1 MGNDDGSQRYEIR
14 GTTFK
19 PCLDGRKK
27 MSTET
32 PHTMKAIRIH
42 TFGGPEVLVY
52 EDVPRPTAGPGEVLI
67 RVFATGLYPGDW
79 YIRSGYANL
88 PEAIRRSLSPR
99 SSLPLIPGTQ
109 VSGIVET
116 VGPDVTAFHEGDS
129 VYGLIRFP
137 SGGSPA
143 GAYAEY
149 ITAPAEHLAL
159 KPESIDHLQAAA
171 VPMAALTVW
180 QGIVEHTNLKAGQ
193 TVLVNGAA
201 GGTGH
206 FAVQL
211 AKARGAR
218 VIGIA
223 SGRHEAF
230 LRELGVDEFINYT
243 TTSPEQVA
251 HDVDLVIDT
260 VGTVSENPLLL
271 TLKHGG
277 TLLWIGLRPMKNGI
291 IGTERTEAGVTI
303 EKIQVR
309 SNGAHL
315 AAIGKLIDA
324 GQLRVAVDTV
334 VPLVEARK
342 AHERGEAGHLRGVIV
357 LRVAP

>member
-1 MGNDDGSQRYEIR
+1 VWKEYALQKGRQQEGNMQI
-14 GTTFK
+14 
-19 PCLDGRKK
+19 
-27 MSTET
+27 ET
-32 PHTMKAIRIH
+32 PQTMKAIQIH
-42 TFGGPEVLVY
+42 SYGDPDVLVY
-52 EDVPRPTAGPGEVLI
+52 ENVLRPTAGPGEVLI
-67 RVFATGLYPGDW
+67 RVFAVGLYPGDW

-88 PEAIRRSLSPR
+88 PEEIRHSLLTR
-99 SSLPLIPGTQ
+99 FTLPLIPGTQ
-109 VSGIVET
+109 VSGIVEAI
-116 VGPDVTAFHEGDS
+116 GPNVTTFHEGDA

-137 SGGSPA
+137 SGGVPA

-149 ITAPAEHLAL
+149 ITAPAAHLAL
-159 KPESIDHLQAAA
+159 KPASIDHLQAAA

-218 VIGIA
+218 VIGVA

-230 LRELGVDEFINYT
+230 LRELGIDEFIDYT

-260 VGTVSENPLLL
+260 VGTVGENPLLL
-271 TLKHGG
+271 TLKRGG
-277 TLLWIGLRPMKNGI
+277 TLLLIGLRPMKNGI
-291 IGTERTEAGVTI
+291 VFGTERTEAGVTI

-309 SNGAHL
+309 SNGEHL
-315 AAIGKLIDA
+315 AAIGEMIDA
-324 GQLRVAVDTV
+324 GQLRVTVDTV
-334 VPLVEARK
+334 VPLAEARK
-342 AHERGEAGHLRGVIV
+342 AHERGESGHLRGIIV
-357 LRVAP
+357 LRVAQEGRDLA

>member
-1 MGNDDGSQRYEIR
+1 MQKRQGTEGNMQ
-14 GTTFK
+14 
-19 PCLDGRKK
+19 
-27 MSTET
+27 TET
-32 PHTMKAIRIH
+32 LQTMKAIQIH
-42 TFGGPEVLVY
+42 TYGGPEVLVH
-52 EDVPRPTAGPGEVLI
+52 ENVLRPTAGPGEVLI
-67 RVFATGLYPGDW
+67 RVFAAGLYPGDW

-88 PEAIRRSLSPR
+88 PEEVRNSLLTKF
-99 SSLPLIPGTQ
+99 SLPLIPGTQ
-109 VSGIVET
+109 VSGIVEA
-116 VGPDVTAFHEGDS
+116 VGPNVTAFHKGDA

-137 SGGSPA
+137 SGGVPA

-159 KPESIDHLQAAA
+159 KPVSIDHLQAAA

-180 QGIVEHTNLKAGQ
+180 QGITQHTNLEAGQ

-218 VIGIA
+218 VIGVA
-223 SGRHEAF
+223 SGGHEAF
-230 LRELGVDEFINYT
+230 LRELGVDEFVDYT

-251 HDVDLVIDT
+251 RDVDLVIDT
-260 VGTVSENPLLL
+260 VGTVGENPLLS
-271 TLKHGG
+271 TLKRGG
-277 TLLWIGLRPMKNGI
+277 TLLWIGLRPLKNG

-315 AAIGKLIDA
+315 AEIGKLIDA
-324 GQLRVAVDTV
+324 RQLRVAVDTV
-334 VPLVEARK
+334 VPLAEVSL
-342 AHERGEAGHLRGVIV
+342 AHERGERGHLRGIIV
-357 LRVAP
+357 LRVAEEGSGLA

>member
-1 MGNDDGSQRYEIR
+1 MNAE
-14 GTTFK
+14 TT
-19 PCLDGRKK
+19 
-27 MSTET
+27 E
-32 PHTMKAIRIH
+32 TMKAIRIH
-42 TFGGPEVLVY
+42 AFGGPEVLVY
-52 EDVPRPTAGPGEVLI
+52 EDVARPTAGLGEVLI
-67 RVFATGLYPGDW
+67 RVSAAGLYPGDW

-88 PEAIRRSLSPR
+88 PEAIRRSLSSR

-116 VGPDVTAFHEGDS
+116 VGPDVTAFHEGDA

-149 ITAPAEHLAL
+149 ITAPTEHLAL
-159 KPESIDHLQAAA
+159 KPASIDHLQAAA

-180 QGIVEHTNLKAGQ
+180 QGIVEHTNLEAGQ

-211 AKARGAR
+211 AKIRGAR
-218 VIGIA
+218 VIGVA

-230 LRELGVDEFINYT
+230 LRELGVDAFIDYT
-243 TTSPEQVA
+243 TASPEQVA

-260 VGTVSENPLLL
+260 VGTVGENLMLLK
-271 TLKHGG
+271 LKRGG
-277 TLLWIGLRPMKNGI
+277 TLLWIGLRPMKNSI
-291 IGTERTEAGVTI
+291 IETEHTEAGVTI

-315 AAIGKLIDA
+315 AAISKLIDA
-324 GQLRVAVDTV
+324 GQLRVAVTTLGPRAV
-334 VPLVEARK
+334 AR
-342 AHERGEAGHLRGVIV
+342 
-357 LRVAP
+357 

>member
-1 MGNDDGSQRYEIR
+1 
-14 GTTFK
+14 
-19 PCLDGRKK
+19 
-27 MSTET
+27 MSTAT
-32 PHTMKAIRIH
+32 PSTMKAIRIH

-67 RVFATGLYPGDW
+67 RVFAAGLYPGDW

-88 PEAIRRSLSPR
+88 PEATRRSLSSRFSLP
-99 SSLPLIPGTQ
+99 LPLIPGTQ

-116 VGPDVTAFHEGDS
+116 VGPDVTTFHEGDA
-129 VYGLIRFP
+129 VYGLLRFP
-137 SGGSPA
+137 SSGGSPA

-159 KPESIDHLQAAA
+159 KPASIDHIQAAA

-180 QGIVEHTNLKAGQ
+180 QGIVEHTNLEAGQ

-211 AKARGAR
+211 AKVRGAR
-218 VIGIA
+218 VIGVA

-230 LRELGVDEFINYT
+230 LRELGIDEFMDYT
-243 TTSPEQVA
+243 TTSPEQAA

-260 VGTVSENPLLL
+260 VGTMGENPLLV

-277 TLLWIGLRPMKNGI
+277 TLLWIGLRSMKNGI
-291 IGTERTEAGVTI
+291 IGTEHTEAGVTI

-309 SNGAHL
+309 SSGAHL
-315 AAIGKLIDA
+315 TAIGELIDA
-324 GQLRVAVDTV
+324 GQLHVAVDTV
-334 VPLVEARK
+334 VPLMEARK

-357 LRVAP
+357 LRVVS

>member
-1 MGNDDGSQRYEIR
+1 
-14 GTTFK
+14 
-19 PCLDGRKK
+19 
-27 MSTET
+27 
-32 PHTMKAIRIH
+32 MKAIRIH

-52 EDVPRPTAGPGEVLI
+52 EDVPRPTAGSGEVLI
-67 RVFATGLYPGDW
+67 RVFAAGLYPGDW

-88 PEAIRRSLSPR
+88 PETIGRSLLSR
-99 SSLPLIPGTQ
+99 FSLPLIPGTQ

-116 VGPDVTAFHEGDS
+116 VGPDVSTFHEGDA

-149 ITAPAEHLAL
+149 ITAPAAHLAL
-159 KPESIDHLQAAA
+159 KPASIDHIQAAA

-218 VIGIA
+218 VIGVA
-223 SGRHEAF
+223 SRRHETF
-230 LRELGVDEFINYT
+230 LRELGVDEFIDYT
-243 TTSPEQVA
+243 TTSPEQAA

-260 VGTVSENPLLL
+260 VGTTGENPLLV

-277 TLLWIGLRPMKNGI
+277 ILLWIGLRPLKNGI
-291 IGTERTEAGVTI
+291 VGTEHTEAGVTI
-303 EKIQVR
+303 EKMQVR

-315 AAIGKLIDA
+315 AAIGELIDA
-324 GQLRVAVDTV
+324 GQLHIAIDTI
-334 VPLVEARK
+334 VPLMEAPE
-342 AHERGEAGHLRGVIV
+342 AHERGEAGHLRGIIV